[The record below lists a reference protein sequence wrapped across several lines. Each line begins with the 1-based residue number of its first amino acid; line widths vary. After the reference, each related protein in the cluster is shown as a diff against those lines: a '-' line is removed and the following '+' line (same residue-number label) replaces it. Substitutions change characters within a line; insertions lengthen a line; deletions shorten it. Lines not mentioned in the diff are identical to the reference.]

1 MRKTYEMT
9 KAQLDTLLDACKSTP
24 VMMISGSCGRSPQEK
39 ANDAWAVLGKELN
52 FDPMTVEPI
61 QGKEMWW
68 FTAEESPPPKPA
80 LPSHEKVLKDLL
92 FQLKDGGWV
101 DKIGH
106 PIELNTVYQLA
117 VQVSNEGQK

>member
-1 MRKTYEMT
+1 
-9 KAQLDTLLDACKSTP
+9 
-24 VMMISGSCGRSPQEK
+24 MMIGGSCGRSPQEK
-39 ANDAWAVLGKELN
+39 ANDAWAILGKELN

-68 FTAEESPPPKPA
+68 FTAEELPPPKPQ
-80 LPSHEKVLKDLL
+80 LPSTEQVLKDLL

-106 PIELNTVYQLA
+106 SIELNTVYQMA
-117 VQVSNEGQK
+117 IQVAEKSK